1 MAQLGARLDGIEEVV
16 GSNPIGSTINPVDSI
31 SLPGCPYPKLAL
43 YHPGFGP
50 ILDLSRY
57 RTEHASSFSR
67 FRPLSLALCATLWA
81 TPARAQTFRVPFHS
95 VNGMTLLDGQKV
107 SGAAPTAYQPT
118 SPDSHRKG
126 GPPVRAE
133 RIVIY
138 LPAGV

>member
-1 MAQLGARLDGIEEVV
+1 
-16 GSNPIGSTINPVDSI
+16 
-31 SLPGCPYPKLAL
+31 
-43 YHPGFGP
+43 
-50 ILDLSRY
+50 
-57 RTEHASSFSR
+57 
-67 FRPLSLALCATLWA
+67 LCATLCA

>member
-1 MAQLGARLDGIEEVV
+1 VAQLGARLDGIEEVV

-31 SLPGCPYPKLAL
+31 ALPGCPYPKLAL

-50 ILDLSRY
+50 ILDLSRK
-57 RTEHASSFSR
+57 SSFSR
-67 FRPLSLALCATLWA
+67 FRSLALALCATLCA